1 MKLTCIVHY
10 RTLWG
15 ETLYI
20 SGDSPTLGSWDE
32 AKARPLTYTPDDQ
45 WLIELELPEP
55 SPNAL
60 SYRYLVRDEEGRIS
74 RREGLLHHHITLRK
88 GVDRTYAFDS
98 WLDTPPDAPSFS
110 VALLDVLK
118 GHSPEAPSLKSPSKS
133 SPQPSRGVR
142 SSSSRGAVI
151 R

>member
-20 SGDSPTLGSWDE
+20 SGDSPALGSWDE

-55 SPNAL
+55 SP
-60 SYRYLVRDEEGRIS
+60 SDITYKYLVRDTEGKIS
-74 RREGLLHHHITLRK
+74 RREDLLHHHLTLRK
-88 GVDRTYAFDS
+88 DVAHTYAFDS
-98 WLDTPPDAPSFS
+98 WLDTPPDTPSFS
-110 VALLDVLK
+110 VASLDVLK
-118 GHSPEAPSLKSPSKS
+118 GHSPEAPIRLPSLH
-133 SPQPSRGVR
+133 
-142 SSSSRGAVI
+142 VI
-151 R
+151 GPEGCTTLPLREQ

>member
-74 RREGLLHHHITLRK
+74 RREGLLHHHITLRRD
-88 GVDRTYAFDS
+88 VDRTYAFDS
-98 WLDTPPDAPSFS
+98 WLDTPQGAFPRGSNPPFPRHASNH
-110 VALLDVLK
+110 L
-118 GHSPEAPSLKSPSKS
+118 PSLHR
-133 SPQPSRGVR
+133 SRPEGCAAPPLGEQLYA
-142 SSSSRGAVI
+142 RGME
-151 R
+151 